1 MAQSISSYSS
11 VLMKIAPLQLSLQ
24 NMFEH
29 LLFCK
34 MTEMFSCKCQLTIT
48 RIMPLCLS
56 LNRPVHC
63 LGLTFA
69 FSMIEEATA
78 KSKEGIET

>member
-1 MAQSISSYSS
+1 
-11 VLMKIAPLQLSLQ
+11 MKIDHLQLSLQ

-34 MTEMFSCKCQLTIT
+34 MTKMFSCKCQLTIT
-48 RIMPLCLS
+48 RIIPLRLS
-56 LNRPVHC
+56 LNSPVHC
-63 LGLTFA
+63 LDLTFA